1 MAEVKRGQRRQRGER
16 GDAYDEDE
24 AERSERYKRFKMSAP
39 MGSGDWALPGVN
51 PELIKPDTG
60 QIISHGRGM
69 PTMEQSYVME
79 TCFFPKDFSKSRTF
93 HDDSVCLAPSG
104 SLGAKSILPGELVFT
119 ELPTRVTATSSK
131 NIKVPTV
138 ANVRPPEAGMGIGGY
153 GDVHVFS
160 SVNGLHKNAEIRC
173 VGQAYTLHSEKDPSR
188 DTAVAVKTRGMATIL
203 NTGPYPIH
211 PGDLILFTKTPFSV
225 RDSNGNLLPGVA
237 EQGVE
242 PDKFRPATI
251 PGRDLLGAS
260 VKMRCVTESVRAA
273 EKGGRNFNVAR
284 FNEIFEDARNQ
295 IREVRMVSRD
305 EETIPIDYH
314 IKYQILAACLRHRPA
329 SLNEV
334 NVELKKVRRDQVR
347 DMTSTN
353 SSLLFE
359 EDLKIETK
367 NDAAEAG
374 DQLALYVTESLADH
388 EAWIKARA
396 VGMCVK
402 MSLPGKALHCDIG
415 RYST

>member
-1 MAEVKRGQRRQRGER
+1 MAEVKRGQRRQREER
-16 GDAYDEDE
+16 GGYDEDE

-51 PELIKPDTG
+51 PELIKADTG

-104 SLGAKSILPGELVFT
+104 SVGAKSILTGELVFT
-119 ELPTRVTATSSK
+119 ELPTRVTATTSK

-160 SVNGLHKNAEIRC
+160 CVNGLHKNAEIRC
-173 VGQAYTLHSEKDPSR
+173 VGQAYTLHNEKDPSR

-251 PGRDLLGAS
+251 PGRDLLGAA
-260 VKMRCVTESVRAA
+260 VKMRCVTESIRAC
-273 EKGGRNFNVAR
+273 KKNGRNFDVAR

-305 EETIPIDYH
+305 EETIPLDYH
-314 IKYQILAACLRHRPA
+314 IKYQILAACLRHGA
-329 SLNEV
+329 AVAAV
-334 NVELKKVRRDQVR
+334 NAELKKIRRDQIR

-359 EDLKIETK
+359 DDLKIETTDK
-367 NDAAEAG
+367 VPEAG
-374 DQLALYVTESLADH
+374 DQLALYVTETLADH
-388 EAWIKARA
+388 EAWIKARC

-402 MSLPGKALHCDIG
+402 MSLSGKALHCDIG